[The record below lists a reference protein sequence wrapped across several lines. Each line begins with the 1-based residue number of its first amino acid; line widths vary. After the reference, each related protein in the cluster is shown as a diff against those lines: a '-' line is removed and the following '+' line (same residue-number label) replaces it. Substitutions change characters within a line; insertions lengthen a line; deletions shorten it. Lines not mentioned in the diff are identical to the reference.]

1 MGGAKKTKQPLGRA
15 AAIGLT
21 KEKIVAEA
29 IQMIDET
36 GLANFS
42 IRDLGR
48 RLKVY
53 PAAIYWHIGG
63 SKSDLF
69 SEICG
74 GMMANLM
81 TQDEVSENWRD
92 TLRDLLGRYRTRM
105 HAHPHIAPMIGAQM
119 RSNGAPNAPWVE
131 IILDALYQSGLEGQD
146 AIDAFNALVGGAVGF
161 TTMELGAAP
170 DSKEEWEQSLDDK
183 MNALSPEEYPHLTML
198 YPQMRNRAFVT
209 RWKNGSDTPL
219 DSGFEMLV
227 DSLIEGV
234 AARSRRRTTGG

>member
-29 IQMIDET
+29 IQMIDEN
-36 GLANFS
+36 GLNSFS

-74 GMMANLM
+74 GVMADLM
-81 TQDEVSENWRD
+81 TRDEVSDDWRD
-92 TLRDLLGRYRTRM
+92 TLRDLFDRYRARM
-105 HAHPHIAPMIGAQM
+105 HAHPHVAPMIGAQM

-131 IILDALYQSGLEGQD
+131 IILDALHQGGLEGEE

-161 TTMELGAAP
+161 TTMELGGAP
-170 DSKEEWEQSLDDK
+170 DSKEEWEQSLDEK
-183 MNALSPEEYPHLTML
+183 MNALSPEEYPHLTAL
-198 YPQMRNRAFVT
+198 YPKMRNRAFVT
-209 RWKNGSDTPL
+209 RWKNGSEAPL
-219 DSGFEMLV
+219 DTGFRMLV
-227 DSLIEGV
+227 DTLIEGLS
-234 AARSRRRTTGG
+234 ARSRKPGHEG